1 MQNILLLVVSL
12 PCIIAVAMFLG
23 RNSICCATKPLRRN
37 SDEGHC
43 EGRPSLGLGTRMGF
57 LVSRPFSYPEP
68 FLRAV
73 NRARRGALAKSKPD
87 TIKTWYPVKH
97 CACSTSNA
105 DKHFGFLVC
114 FVLKVFL
121 QENPTK
127 AVGFA
132 NFIYLNQLV
141 GKT

>member
-1 MQNILLLVVSL
+1 MTSGFTFVYY
-12 PCIIAVAMFLG
+12 
-23 RNSICCATKPLRRN
+23 R
-37 SDEGHC
+37 SD
-43 EGRPSLGLGTRMGF
+43 
-57 LVSRPFSYPEP
+57 
-68 FLRAV
+68 
-73 NRARRGALAKSKPD
+73 ALSSPISD
-87 TIKTWYPVKH
+87 QW
-97 CACSTSNA
+97 

>member
-1 MQNILLLVVSL
+1 MASA
-12 PCIIAVAMFLG
+12 CI
-23 RNSICCATKPLRRN
+23 
-37 SDEGHC
+37 
-43 EGRPSLGLGTRMGF
+43 
-57 LVSRPFSYPEP
+57 SY
-68 FLRAV
+68 FV
-73 NRARRGALAKSKPD
+73 
-87 TIKTWYPVKH
+87 
-97 CACSTSNA
+97 TSNA
-105 DKHFGFLVC
+105 DKHFVFDFLVC

>member
-1 MQNILLLVVSL
+1 MARFTSSVERTCSA
-12 PCIIAVAMFLG
+12 PFL
-23 RNSICCATKPLRRN
+23 
-37 SDEGHC
+37 
-43 EGRPSLGLGTRMGF
+43 
-57 LVSRPFSYPEP
+57 YPEP
-68 FLRAV
+68 FLCAVDRAQ
-73 NRARRGALAKSKPD
+73 RGALAKSKPD
-87 TIKTWYPVKH
+87 TIKTWYLVKH

-121 QENPTK
+121 QENTTK

>member
-1 MQNILLLVVSL
+1 
-12 PCIIAVAMFLG
+12 MFLWFPVLDLA
-23 RNSICCATKPLRRN
+23 RAPRR
-37 SDEGHC
+37 
-43 EGRPSLGLGTRMGF
+43 T
-57 LVSRPFSYPEP
+57 
-68 FLRAV
+68 
-73 NRARRGALAKSKPD
+73 ARKKGSGYENGALAKSKPD

>member
-1 MQNILLLVVSL
+1 
-12 PCIIAVAMFLG
+12 MF
-23 RNSICCATKPLRRN
+23 KPITTEFRTAFTRVFSFFTRHVRR
-37 SDEGHC
+37 
-43 EGRPSLGLGTRMGF
+43 RPWRRGCTHACS
-57 LVSRPFSYPEP
+57 FSHPEP

-73 NRARRGALAKSKPD
+73 NGARRGALAKSKPD

-105 DKHFGFLVC
+105 DKHFDFLVC
-114 FVLKVFL
+114 FILKVFL

-141 GKT
+141 GNT

>member
-1 MQNILLLVVSL
+1 MHEK
-12 PCIIAVAMFLG
+12 
-23 RNSICCATKPLRRN
+23 T
-37 SDEGHC
+37 GHDNK
-43 EGRPSLGLGTRMGF
+43 GMSGHGF
-57 LVSRPFSYPEP
+57 TFPVGGSVPFSYPEP

-73 NRARRGALAKSKPD
+73 NGARQGALAKSKPD